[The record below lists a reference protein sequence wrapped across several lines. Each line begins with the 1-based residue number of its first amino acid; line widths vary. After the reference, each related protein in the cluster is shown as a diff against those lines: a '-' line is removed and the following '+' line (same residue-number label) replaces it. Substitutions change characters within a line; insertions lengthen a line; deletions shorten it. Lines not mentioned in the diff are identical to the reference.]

1 MKRLGN
7 EQKISG
13 WIGKAPGHFLSLA
26 ALIASFLLSSC
37 STMKSVLA
45 LDGQNQNH
53 APIANPFGNY
63 QMTPSSRD
71 NIVLR
76 TKKGDRSI
84 EVELPGSTSAMT
96 DFQLPLSPH
105 FKDSANGR
113 NPASTAAAATEVLD
127 NEDYSRRP
135 ASITDREITR
145 ALPQVRQEDES
156 DRREI
161 ENGLGLVPS
170 EDPTPE
176 ADVSYLASMDR
187 VKQLYK
193 AARYEAGLM
202 ELDELV
208 RHYPTDPKIYEMRGT
223 LLDRL
228 GKTDMAIKSWNQAL
242 RFEPGNQA
250 LRKFVERRSQKR
262 GIASQ

>member
-1 MKRLGN
+1 MKNRTTK
-7 EQKISG
+7 QKIRFG
-13 WIGKAPGHFLSLA
+13 LET
-26 ALIASFLLSSC
+26 ALTVSAVLLSSC
-37 STMKSVLA
+37 STMKSMLA
-45 LDGQNQNH
+45 IDGQNQNH

-63 QMTPSSRD
+63 QQTPTSRD

-84 EVELPGSTSAMT
+84 EVELPGSTADMT

-105 FKDSANGR
+105 FKDSNLGR
-113 NPASTAAAATEVLD
+113 NPASAGGMAANEVLD

-145 ALPQVRQEDES
+145 ALPQVRQEDEA

-161 ENGLGLVPS
+161 ETGLGLVPS

-176 ADVSYLASMDR
+176 SDMSYLASMDR

-193 AARYEAGLM
+193 SARYEAALL

-250 LRKFVERRSQKR
+250 LRKFIERRSQKR